1 MQRRIS
7 WKKGMRLTEEV
18 MKASDMAISEWVGNA
33 LVLAS
38 AGRFGLLPTNRPFR
52 ISIDFTRESVE
63 VKSLYCCAVTK
74 GGLLIDINFDTQYSR
89 HFSTS
94 VKLPGNG
101 VGKELLLT
109 IGIDPE
115 QWAETVDGF
124 EEPSYHFDLVSPNS
138 PVPDNAVPIARLVD
152 TDFGGWHVDDAD
164 FVPPCLFVASHFKYQ
179 ELYER
184 FLQALSEVETMVRRQ
199 LQSNTRDVI
208 RIFWPNLVQIMI
220 DTDKGR
226 ELMTPM
232 TLTGQIQKFVAAFTT
247 ACDLDDRL
255 TLSDAD
261 AFRNY
266 VLSPYDFKN
275 AYRKIKDGL
284 EFCFSI
290 KEKIGLMEENQE
302 PVREERIAAPY
313 IPADQLNQSCSK
325 RYVTVS
331 IVNTIPEA
339 TVFYSTDGGEP
350 TKQLVGDSISIE
362 SKFNAKRVSEPDMT
376 VPIKLK
382 AVANGV
388 SSEVKAFTLTLRKD
402 YKNWMGVVI

>member
-1 MQRRIS
+1 MQRRIN

-18 MKASDMAISEWVGNA
+18 MKASDTAVAEWVGNA

-38 AGRFGLLPTNRPFR
+38 AGRFGLLPSHSPFR
-52 ISIDFTRESVE
+52 ISIDIAKENIE
-63 VKSLYCCAVTK
+63 VKSLCCLAVTK
-74 GGLLIDINFDTQYSR
+74 SGHLIDVDFDTRYSC
-89 HFSTS
+89 HFESS
-94 VKLPGNG
+94 VKLPGNTI
-101 VGKELLLT
+101 GKELLLT
-109 IGIDPE
+109 IGMDPE
-115 QWAETVDGF
+115 KWIETVDGF
-124 EEPSYHFDLVSPNS
+124 EEPSYRFDLVSPNS
-138 PVPDNAVPIARLVD
+138 PIADNDVPIARLVD
-152 TDFGGWHVDDAD
+152 TEIGGWHVDDVD

-184 FLQALSEVETMVRRQ
+184 FLQTLSEVETLVKRQ

-208 RIFWPNLVQIMI
+208 RIFWPNLVQILI

-232 TLTGQIQKFVAAFTT
+232 TLTAQIQKFVAAFTT

-255 TLSDAD
+255 TLSDANV
-261 AFRNY
+261 FRNY
-266 VLSPYDFKN
+266 ALSPYDFKN
-275 AYRKIKDGL
+275 AYRKIKEGL
-284 EFCFSI
+284 EISFSI
-290 KEKIGLMEENQE
+290 KEKIGLMEEDQE

-325 RYVTVS
+325 RYVTVAV
-331 IVNTIPEA
+331 INTIPDA

-350 TKQLVGDSISIE
+350 TKKLVGDSISIE

>member
-1 MQRRIS
+1 MQRRIN
-7 WKKGMRLTEEV
+7 WKKGMRLTDEV
-18 MKASDMAISEWVGNA
+18 MKASDMAIAEWVSNA

-38 AGRFGLLPTNRPFR
+38 AGRFGLLPSHRPFR

-63 VKSLYCCAVTK
+63 VKSLCCCAVTK
-74 GGLLIDINFDTQYSR
+74 SGHLIDINFDTQYSR

-94 VKLPGNG
+94 LKLPGNA

-109 IGIDPE
+109 IGMDPE
-115 QWAETVDGF
+115 QWVETVDGF

-138 PVPDNAVPIARLVD
+138 PITDNTVPIARLVD
-152 TDFGGWHVDDAD
+152 TEIGGWHVDDVD
-164 FVPPCLFVASHFKYQ
+164 FVPPCLFVSSHFKYQ

-184 FLQALSEVETMVRRQ
+184 FLQTLSEVEALVRRQ
-199 LQSNTRDVI
+199 LTSNTRDVI
-208 RIFWPNLVQIMI
+208 RVFWPNLVQILV

-232 TLTGQIQKFVAAFTT
+232 TLIAQIQKFVAAFTT

-261 AFRNY
+261 NFRNY
-266 VLSPYDFKN
+266 ALSPYDFKN
-275 AYRKIKDGL
+275 AYRKIKEGL
-284 EFCFSI
+284 EICFSI

-302 PVREERIAAPY
+302 PVKEERIAAPY

-331 IVNTIPEA
+331 VINTVPEA
-339 TVFYSTDGGEP
+339 VVFYSTDGGEP
-350 TKQLVGDSISIE
+350 TKKLMGDSISIE

-388 SSEVKAFTLTLRKD
+388 SSEVKTYTLTLHKD

>member
-7 WKKGMRLTEEV
+7 WKKGMRLTDEV
-18 MKASDMAISEWVGNA
+18 MKASDMGIAEWVSNA

-38 AGRFGLLPTNRPFR
+38 AGRFGLLPSNRPFR

-63 VKSLYCCAVTK
+63 VRSLCCQAVTK
-74 GGLLIDINFDTQYSR
+74 SGHMIDINYDTLCSS

-94 VKLPGNG
+94 IKLPGNA

-109 IGIDPE
+109 IGMDPE
-115 QWAETVDGF
+115 HWVETADGF
-124 EEPSYHFDLVSPNS
+124 EEPSYYFDLVSANS
-138 PVPDNAVPIARLVD
+138 HMADNVVPIARIVD
-152 TDFGGWHVDDAD
+152 TGVGGWHVDDVD

-184 FLQALSEVETMVRRQ
+184 FLQILSEVESLVRRQ
-199 LQSNTRDVI
+199 LQTNTRDVI
-208 RIFWPNLVQIMI
+208 RIFWPVLMQVLI

-232 TLTGQIQKFVAAFTT
+232 MLMANVQKFIAAFTA
-247 ACDLDDRL
+247 ACDLDERL
-255 TLSDAD
+255 TLSDANT
-261 AFRNY
+261 FRNY
-266 VLSPYDFKN
+266 ALSPYDFKN
-275 AYRKIKDGL
+275 SYRRIKEGL

-290 KEKIGLMEENQE
+290 KEKISLMEEKE

-331 IVNTIPEA
+331 VVNTTPEA
-339 TVFYSTDGGEP
+339 VVLYSTDGGEP
-350 TKQLVGDSISIE
+350 TKKLVGDNISIE
-362 SKFNAKRVSEPDMT
+362 SKFNAKRVSEPDVT

-388 SSEVKAFTLTLRKD
+388 SSEVKTYTLTLRKD